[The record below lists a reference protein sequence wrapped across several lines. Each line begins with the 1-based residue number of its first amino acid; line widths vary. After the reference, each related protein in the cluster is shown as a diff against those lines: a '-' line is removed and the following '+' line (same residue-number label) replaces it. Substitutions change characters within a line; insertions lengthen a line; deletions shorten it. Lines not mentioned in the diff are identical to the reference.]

1 MTQMMSLNKYEH
13 LVIPKFRE
21 QLNQAESVEDVK
33 KFFVGTVQ
41 EFLGLATDGTLSAN
55 YEDISLI
62 PDAQPPYMLASEVT
76 DSSAMKALEASDL
89 CAVLQRI
96 AEQAS
101 HRYKH
106 LAKNNLKTN
115 LKIKHH

>member
-1 MTQMMSLNKYEH
+1 MTQMMSLTKYEH
-13 LVIPKFRE
+13 QVLPKFRE

-33 KFFVGTVQ
+33 KFFVGTIQ
-41 EFLGLATDGTLSAN
+41 EFLGLATGGNLAAN
-55 YEDISLI
+55 YEDISLL
-62 PDAQPPYMLASEVT
+62 PDAQPSYMLASHVT
-76 DSSAMKALEASDL
+76 DSHAMKALAASDL

-106 LAKNNLKTN
+106 LTKNNVKTN